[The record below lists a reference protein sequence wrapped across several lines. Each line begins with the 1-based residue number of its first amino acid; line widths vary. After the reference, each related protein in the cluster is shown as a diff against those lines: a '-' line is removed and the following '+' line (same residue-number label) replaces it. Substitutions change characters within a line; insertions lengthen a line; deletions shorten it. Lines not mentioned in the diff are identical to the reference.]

1 MRLSIQG
8 AIPRITWRS
17 AALTNA
23 TVLQARLPL
32 ICLLTLQG
40 AVSLL
45 LLRNTAFQDEALYLY
60 AGSQMM
66 AAMRAGAPL
75 LDPFPEYLSGNPYY
89 YPLIASTLDA
99 WGGLEAARMLSLVA
113 MLGVTTCVYWVG
125 KELFGRE
132 SAILGAA
139 IFAFQGSV
147 LFLGRLATYDA
158 SCLLLL
164 ALSVVIALRA
174 SAARNPLVALGIG
187 PLLVLAVLTKYAA
200 LLWAPSVFA
209 ILAWSALQRGGWRY
223 MAVRVGVAVGSLLAS
238 AFLIL
243 GAFDNSFLIGMRGS
257 TLSRAILQEVARLN
271 LAWDVVKLG
280 GVGLG
285 LAFIGCLVVAREQR
299 VLAAILIGS
308 ALLAPAYHIYK
319 AEPISL
325 HKHIAYG
332 LYFAAPVAGYALAR
346 LATASER
353 SWGQNIGVSSN
364 WLSGLALC
372 LVIFL
377 VGAQQAS
384 WENHTW
390 SDSSGMVTVMRG
402 LVRPEAGHYL
412 AEDMEVARYYLQD
425 VTADWQ
431 WVGPFFFAYTNVA
444 GQQYSG
450 VPAYKAAVAD
460 GYFDVVELSYGVAAP
475 LDIAL
480 QDELKRGSAYDLVA
494 KTPAQNVYGSGYYWI
509 WSKHVSSVTGSP
521 AQVAQNTGARR
532 PAPTDGCVP
541 VATVNRPASPA
552 SSSGESC
559 ATGP

>member
-1 MRLSIQG
+1 
-8 AIPRITWRS
+8 
-17 AALTNA
+17 
-23 TVLQARLPL
+23 
-32 ICLLTLQG
+32 
-40 AVSLL
+40 
-45 LLRNTAFQDEALYLY
+45 
-60 AGSQMM
+60 M

-89 YPLIASTLDA
+89 YPLIASNLDA
-99 WGGLEAARMLSLVA
+99 WGGLEAARTLSLVA
-113 MLGVTTCVYWVG
+113 ILGVTVCVYWVG

-164 ALSVVIALRA
+164 ALSVVIALR
-174 SAARNPLVALGIG
+174 SSFARNPLVALGIG
-187 PLLVLAVLTKYAA
+187 PLLVLAVLNKYAA

-209 ILAWSALQRGGWRY
+209 ILAWSSLQRGGWRH
-223 MAVRVGVAVGSLLAS
+223 MAVRVGVAVGSMLVTAL
-238 AFLIL
+238 LIL
-243 GAFDNSFLIGMRGS
+243 AAFDTSFLVGMRGS
-257 TLSRAILQEVARLN
+257 TLSRSIVQEVARLN

-299 VLAAILIGS
+299 VLAVILIGS

-332 LYFAAPVAGYALAR
+332 LYFAAPLAGYALAR
-346 LATASER
+346 LATVSGR
-353 SWGQNIGVSSN
+353 SCGQNIGGGSN

-372 LVIFL
+372 LVVFL
-377 VGAQQAS
+377 VGARQAL

-431 WVGPFFFAYTNVA
+431 WAGPFFFAYTNTA
-444 GQQYSG
+444 GQHFSG
-450 VPAYKAAVAD
+450 VPAYKAALAD

-475 LDIAL
+475 LDIAI
-480 QDELKRGSAYDLVA
+480 QEELTRGSAYDLVA

-509 WSKHVSSVTGSP
+509 WSKHVASVTSSP
-521 AQVAQNTGARR
+521 ARMAQNIGARP
-532 PAPTDGCVP
+532 PAPTDDCMHG
-541 VATVNRPASPA
+541 AIVNRPAWPA
-552 SSSGESC
+552 ASTRESC